1 MDITAVTFW
10 ISVGVALVVLSVLII
25 DAIQRRQK

>member
-10 ISVGVALVVLSVLII
+10 ITIGVAIVIIALLIFQVVSR
-25 DAIQRRQK
+25 QRK